1 MGFNSYKNNQSK
13 SELETELKVIEN
25 SITDEMPTG
34 DVKVLE
40 KRINKIKGQIELL
53 DSTVSAD
60 IAMTTT
66 NLMAPCTGKP
76 DCECQK
82 CKLLRRD
89 DVALKVNESVSFGH
103 FYGM

>member
-1 MGFNSYKNNQSK
+1 MSFNSYKNKQSK
-13 SELETELKVIEN
+13 TELETELRVLEN
-25 SITDEMPTG
+25 SITDDMPNG
-34 DVKVLE
+34 DKKVVE
-40 KRINKIKGQIELL
+40 KRISKIKGRIELL

-60 IAMTTT
+60 IAVTAT

-89 DVALKVNESVSFGH
+89 DIALKVNESISFGR
-103 FYGM
+103 FFEI